1 VIVDS
6 LHPDIDRTFARLLG
20 IVARRSHHRIAED
33 QPALVVRAIDRV
45 VAAS

>member
-1 VIVDS
+1 VK
-6 LHPDIDRTFARLLG
+6 LRTATIACAAA
-20 IVARRSHHRIAED
+20 IVAQRSHHRIAED